1 MHISN
6 FIGWDIGGAHLKVA
20 NINSDGKIV
29 AAGDPKIHK
38 QLLKIIQKVK

>member
-20 NINSDGKIV
+20 NINSDGKIMFV
-29 AAGDPKIHK
+29 EN
-38 QLLKIIQKVK
+38 V